1 MSKFSYIRIT
11 IFFFSLIAC
20 NSTMKITDGKSAFD
34 RKQYYLA
41 TTLLEKE
48 YKAAKSR
55 VQKGKI
61 AWLLGNSYASSG
73 RYLESSKWFKT
84 AYDNQYGVQAYR
96 EYAFSLKKSEQYKE
110 AEQSFKLLGQ
120 EIGSP
125 FEYRKE
131 ITASQTA
138 AIWKA
143 NIEDNPYK
151 LTPLNI
157 NTRYAEYAPSLSG
170 KKLYFSSDRP
180 LTDKDKNIYNWTG
193 RAFSDLFVR
202 DNDDQANRLELPIN
216 TAANEGSMSF
226 SSDGNELIFT
236 RCFDKLKAD
245 QYCKLLITQKEGDS
259 WSEPKL
265 LDFIQEQVNYEHPTL
280 SDDDRF
286 LYFSSNDPVG
296 TGGFDIYVSERIS
309 NTWSQPKLLP
319 RSINTS
325 GNEKFPFIDA
335 DTLYFSSDAHT
346 GMGGLDIFRV
356 YKTSPTSWSSPI
368 NLQAPINSGA
378 DDFGFVI
385 DKTHKPDTRSLQKGY
400 LSSDR
405 PGGLGSDDIYEFNLT
420 PYVEKPK
427 PKEPGKITLDV
438 YVLEKI
444 YQNPGDPNSL
454 VLARKPLT
462 GSDLTITEG
471 KNKNTYKIG
480 EDGLISIPV
489 EPNKEYKATAAFPGY
504 LTNSQTFSSIGISPI
519 PGQDQN
525 FELEVVLDKLIRNKE
540 ITLQNIYYDFD
551 KWDIRPDA
559 LPTLNEL
566 TTILVSNPTIKI
578 RLGSHTDCR
587 GTSGYNQD
595 LSQKRAQSAV
605 DYLISKGI
613 APERLS
619 AVGYGESVPA
629 VKCDCSQ
636 CTEEEYQ
643 INRRTTF
650 TILE

>member
-1 MSKFSYIRIT
+1 M
-11 IFFFSLIAC
+11 AC
-20 NSTMKITDGKSAFD
+20 NSTMKITDGKTAYD
-34 RKQYYLA
+34 RKQYYVA
-41 TTLLEKE
+41 ANLLEKE
-48 YKAAKSR
+48 YKVAKSR
-55 VQKGKI
+55 IHKGKI

-73 RYLESSKWFKT
+73 RYLESSKWYKV

-96 EYAFSLKKSEQYKE
+96 EYAFSLKKAEQYKD

-151 LTPLNI
+151 VTPLNI
-157 NTRYAEYAPSLSG
+157 NTRFAEYGPVYSQ

-180 LTDKDKNIYNWTG
+180 SSDKEKNQYNWTG
-193 RAFSDLFVR
+193 RSFSDLFVR
-202 DNDDQANRLELPIN
+202 EGEDQVNRLSAPIN
-216 TAANEGSMSF
+216 TPANEGTMSV
-226 SSDGNELIFT
+226 SADGNEIIFT
-236 RCFDKLKAD
+236 RCYDKNKAD
-245 QYCKLLITQKEGDS
+245 QYCKLMVSHIEGDS
-259 WSEPKL
+259 WSEPRL
-265 LDFIQEQVNYEHPTL
+265 LDFIQENINYEHPAL

-286 LYFSSNDPVG
+286 LYFSSNDPSG
-296 TGGFDIYVSERIS
+296 LGGYDIYVSERIS
-309 NTWSQPKLLP
+309 NTWSQPKILP
-319 RSINTS
+319 RSINTT

-335 DTLYFSSDAHT
+335 DTLYFSSDAIS

-356 YKTSPTSWSSPI
+356 YKTTPTTWSSPV
-368 NLQAPINSGA
+368 NLMAPINSGA
-378 DDFGFVI
+378 DDFGFFI
-385 DKTHKPDTRSLQKGY
+385 DKSFVPNNKSLQKGY

-405 PGGLGSDDIYEFNLT
+405 PGGLGADDIYEFNLV
-420 PYVEKPK
+420 PYIEKPK
-427 PKEPGKITLDV
+427 SKIPGKITLDV

-444 YQNPGDPNSL
+444 LQNPADPNSQI
-454 VLARKPLT
+454 LARKPLT
-462 GSDLTITEG
+462 GADLSIAVG
-471 KNKNTYKIG
+471 KEKNSYKIG
-480 EDGLISIPV
+480 EDGLISIPI
-489 EPNKEYKATAAFPGY
+489 ESNKEYKATASFPGY
-504 LTNSQTFSSIGISPI
+504 LTNSQTFSSFGIAAS

-525 FELEVVLDKLIRNKE
+525 FELDIVLDKLVRNKE
-540 ITLQNIYYDFD
+540 IVLQNIYYDFD

-559 LPTLNEL
+559 IPTLNEL
-566 TTILVSNPTIKI
+566 TTILFSNPTIKI

-587 GTSGYNQD
+587 GSSGYNQE

-605 DYLISKGI
+605 DFLISKGI

-629 VKCDCSQ
+629 VKCDCSS